1 MPNDRD
7 RARLRFTWAFA
18 AVTLL
23 AWAAFATTRLL
34 DGEDGSGARVEAP
47 GVVLVTAGG
56 VAFPAPTAVPP
67 AQATSGAALTSEP
80 TPVATPVATPDPT
93 YVVAAATPAPVAPSP
108 APTAAPIGGADPADA
123 VASFYGHVTG
133 GNFDA
138 AYALWNQRMKSAY
151 PRASNLDGRFDDT
164 AAITFS
170 QLSVAE
176 MSGESATVQANF
188 TETYE
193 SGASRQFIGYW
204 RLRLVAGQWL
214 LEEPH
219 Y

>member
-1 MPNDRD
+1 M
-7 RARLRFTWAFA
+7 T
-18 AVTLL
+18 VL

-34 DGEDGSGARVEAP
+34 DGEDGSGTRVEAP
-47 GVVLVTAGG
+47 GVVLATAGG

-67 AQATSGAALTSEP
+67 AQATSGAAPTSEPTPVATPEP
-80 TPVATPVATPDPT
+80 TPVATPVATA
-93 YVVAAATPAPVAPSP
+93 VVAAATPAPVAPSA
-108 APTAAPIGGADPADA
+108 APTSASIGGSDPADA
-123 VASFYGHVTG
+123 VASFYGYVTG

-170 QLSVAE
+170 QLSLAE
-176 MSGESATVQANF
+176 MSGDSATVQANF

-204 RLRLVAGQWL
+204 RLQLVNGQWL